1 MHPGVGKMYHDL
13 KEVFWWE
20 GMKRDVL
27 DYVTKCLTCQ
37 QVKAEHQRP
46 AGLHQSLK
54 IPMWKWESVTM
65 DFLIGLPKT
74 QKGYDSIWVV
84 IDQLTKTAH
93 FLPVKTTF
101 TVAQYAQVYLDKIIP
116 LHGVPLT
123 IISDRG
129 TQFTSHFWQ
138 SFQQALGTQ
147 LRFSTA
153 FHP

>member
-1 MHPGVGKMYHDL
+1 
-13 KEVFWWE
+13 
-20 GMKRDVL
+20 
-27 DYVTKCLTCQ
+27 
-37 QVKAEHQRP
+37 
-46 AGLHQSLK
+46 
-54 IPMWKWESVTM
+54 M

-84 IDQLTKTAH
+84 IDRLTKTTH
-93 FLPVKTTF
+93 FLPIKTTF
-101 TVAQYAQVYLDKIIP
+101 IVSQNAQVYLDKIIP

-147 LRFSTA
+147 LRFSIA
-153 FHP
+153 FHPQIDGQSERTIQILEYMLRACTLEFEGSWDKYLPLIEFAYNNSY